1 MSARSGPGA
10 ETHVSRDGITLSPQA
25 AARHE
30 HADTKEDNP
39 EIVYTYPIEYTG
51 RFE

>member
-25 AARHE
+25 AARN
-30 HADTKEDNP
+30 TNM
-39 EIVYTYPIEYTG
+39 
-51 RFE
+51 